1 MPMFDSTK
9 AHMPV
14 GTIVPTNTNM
24 DQLVTIM
31 KKNVSKES
39 EKMDRWAYRRHPS
52 VAVAKGEGSARQLQ
66 YRRCNENR
74 VSKLG

>member
-39 EKMDRWAYRRHPS
+39 EKMDR
-52 VAVAKGEGSARQLQ
+52 
-66 YRRCNENR
+66 
-74 VSKLG
+74 